1 MQYDVYLDDIF
12 FYGVTDFSFSGDRE
26 LVVYNGI
33 GLGYF
38 PKADDPNL
46 RTWSWTCELQER
58 AEHYHDNNFR
68 KASEI
73 FRLLENLKSSK
84 DPSRLVVKGES
95 KSLSEQVLLEGYT
108 YKELYNGV
116 YQVAVNVT
124 EYKEAAVR
132 TTTIPEI
139 PRPGKIPV
147 GPVVTIDDDET
158 AYDKTTEAE
167 ESWTANDE
175 ALHDPGGGTIHD
187 PVNDVFIDTETGQEV
202 AAPVDP
208 DPDDQYYINNITGE
222 AVKVE
227 GGFADKINNAVDDFF
242 HSAWEGT
249 FVSGIV
255 SGDFFD
261 AVGDV
266 ASGIGQAVGDV
277 IDGIQQGYEDFKEWA
292 NNG

>member
-1 MQYDVYLDDIF
+1 M
-12 FYGVTDFSFSGDRE
+12 
-26 LVVYNGI
+26 
-33 GLGYF
+33 
-38 PKADDPNL
+38 
-46 RTWSWTCELQER
+46 
-58 AEHYHDNNFR
+58 
-68 KASEI
+68 
-73 FRLLENLKSSK
+73 
-84 DPSRLVVKGES
+84 
-95 KSLSEQVLLEGYT
+95 
-108 YKELYNGV
+108 
-116 YQVAVNVT
+116 
-124 EYKEAAVR
+124 
-132 TTTIPEI
+132 
-139 PRPGKIPV
+139 
-147 GPVVTIDDDET
+147 
-158 AYDKTTEAE
+158 
-167 ESWTANDE
+167 
-175 ALHDPGGGTIHD
+175 
-187 PVNDVFIDTETGQEV
+187 

>member
-73 FRLLENLKSSK
+73 FQLLENLKSSK

-147 GPVVTIDDDET
+147 EQVIEVQDDET
-158 AYDKTTEAE
+158 AYDKVPEAE
-167 ESWTANDE
+167 ESWSDSSDTNTM
-175 ALHDPGGGTIHD
+175 HGTVHD
-187 PVNDVFIDTETGQEV
+187 PVNGVYIDVATGQETTDI
-202 AAPVDP
+202 VDP
-208 DPDDQYYINNITGE
+208 DGDKQLVWVGDRNEHTYINNITGE
-222 AVKVE
+222 AVTAGE
-227 GGFADKINNAVDDFF
+227 LHIDWGGVKDWLF
-242 HSAWEGT
+242 
-249 FVSGIV
+249 
-255 SGDFFD
+255 GD
-261 AVGDV
+261 
-266 ASGIGQAVGDV
+266 SQLGQALDA
-277 IDGIQQGYEDFKEWA
+277 ISDGYDSFAEHMGWRDGWDKPGQA
-292 NNG
+292 